1 MLKFNCIVDESGDY
15 MVTSGVVSG
24 DLSSITSGFS
34 QYDSSVSGLSG
45 SWQGPSFDNF
55 SSITSSF
62 TSEFSSTISSEMEA
76 FASACDL
83 YKEYETKKNAL
94 KTAESNYNT
103 AVAAKDTSAANNYSS
118 EISQLNAD
126 ITSLKGQIESQLST
140 ASATKLEATSL
151 DGTVAADG
159 SMMSILSGSSTNID
173 WSDDANF
180 KYFNQSGGWNRY
192 RYSSGG
198 SNSMGA
204 SGCGPSAMAMVM
216 ASLGYDVN
224 PNVTADWSADHG
236 YHPSGGTDEGF
247 FTAYAKELG
256 VQSRVLGYDKN
267 AIASALSN
275 NELVILHVGHG
286 SYGDFTNNGH
296 FIVARA
302 YDPATNKVL
311 IADPN
316 RTRNNTWHDLDRVV
330 NQLKGDE
337 ASWSYAV

>member
-1 MLKFNCIVDESGDY
+1 MIKLKCIVYESGDY
-15 MVTSGVVSG
+15 MVSSGEVSG
-24 DLSSITSGFS
+24 DLSSVTSSFS

-45 SWQGPSFDNF
+45 SWQGPSYDNF

-62 TSEFSSTISSEMEA
+62 VSEFSSAISSGMEA

-94 KTAESNYNT
+94 KTAESNYDT
-103 AVAAKDTSAANNYSS
+103 AVAAKDTSAANSYSS
-118 EISQLNAD
+118 EISQLNTD

-151 DGTVAADG
+151 DGTVSNDG
-159 SMMSILSGSSTNID
+159 SMMSILSGSSTNTD
-173 WSDDANF
+173 WSNDENF
-180 KYFNQSGGWNRY
+180 VYYNQSGGWNNY

-198 SNSMGA
+198 SNTMGA

-216 ASLGYDVN
+216 ASLGYNVD
-224 PNVTADWSADHG
+224 PNVAADWSADHG
-236 YHPSGGTDEGF
+236 YHTDGTDEGF
-247 FTAYAKELG
+247 FTAYAQELG
-256 VQSRVLGYDKN
+256 VQSKVLGQDKN

-275 NELVILHVGHG
+275 NELVLLHVGHG

-296 FIVARA
+296 YIVARA
-302 YDPATNKVL
+302 YDSATNKVL

-316 RTRNNTWHDLDRVV
+316 RTRNNTWHDLDRVM
-330 NQLKGDE
+330 NQLKDTG
-337 ASWSYAV
+337 AWAYAV